1 VSSVIRA
8 SAKHSAK
15 TRRARAFRVPTAP
28 HWKPSTQI
36 SRLGCCAPMSWKV
49 VHRKL
54 HNIAPF
60 TTVWYSTFHPFC
72 CLRWSRKMGKLFRQL
87 HGLLADSTKGL
98 FGCFE
103 DSPSLF
109 SQYQFSKPT
118 AAWMLRL
125 CSLQRVLAI
134 RILQCSQSCKAH
146 SLSVLRTAR
155 ILQP

>member
-1 VSSVIRA
+1 MRHLFNLMCKQRTSSEIRL
-8 SAKHSAK
+8 SLMGTDMCMRNS
-15 TRRARAFRVPTAP
+15 
-28 HWKPSTQI
+28 S
-36 SRLGCCAPMSWKV
+36 SG
-49 VHRKL
+49 VHRCWCK
-54 HNIAPF
+54 
-60 TTVWYSTFHPFC
+60 TVAERRTSGYPFC
-72 CLRWSRKMGKLFRQL
+72 CLRWRRKMGKLFRQL
-87 HGLLADSTKGL
+87 HGLLADSTKGF

-103 DSPSLF
+103 DSPSLV